1 MSSATFVLFMNH
13 VFKRKVSCTFM
24 SLSLSDGRI
33 LIVRHN
39 YVANTDQP
47 GGFKELSIVKGILAG
62 NSGTADS

>member
-1 MSSATFVLFMNH
+1 MNH
-13 VFKRKVSCTFM
+13 TLKINAKLNCNCV

-47 GGFKELSIVKGILAG
+47 GGFKELSIVKGICWQLRYCSQLG
-62 NSGTADS
+62 NML

>member
-1 MSSATFVLFMNH
+1 MNCNC
-13 VFKRKVSCTFM
+13 V

-47 GGFKELSIVKGILAG
+47 GGFKELSIVKGICCQLQYCRQLG
-62 NSGTADS
+62 NML

>member
-1 MSSATFVLFMNH
+1 
-13 VFKRKVSCTFM
+13 M

-47 GGFKELSIVKGILAG
+47 GGFQELSIVKGILAG